1 MKAVIFDLDDTLYP
15 EKSYCLSGYRA
26 VAEYLDG
33 DYGLLKELF
42 VESPK
47 MVFNRYFDR
56 LGQSYEKED
65 ILKLIDIYREH
76 KPQIEFY
83 PDVMPTVE
91 ALKKKGMKLGIL
103 SDGYA
108 VAQRNKVRALEC
120 EKYFDRIV
128 LTDEIGR
135 DAWKPSAKGFEL
147 LMEEFGISAD
157 EMIYLGDNPSKD
169 FYVKK
174 TAGVKTAR
182 IRREDGVY
190 NDTPY
195 FEDLH
200 EDYSLEKLTDVIE
213 IIQ

>member
-1 MKAVIFDLDDTLYP
+1 
-15 EKSYCLSGYRA
+15 
-26 VAEYLDG
+26 
-33 DYGLLKELF
+33 
-42 VESPK
+42 
-47 MVFNRYFDR
+47 
-56 LGQSYEKED
+56 
-65 ILKLIDIYREH
+65 
-76 KPQIEFY
+76 
-83 PDVMPTVE
+83 MPTVE

-169 FYVKK
+169 FYVKV

-182 IRREDGVY
+182 IKREDGVY
-190 NDTPY
+190 FKHPY
-195 FEDLH
+195 LENVR
-200 EDYSLEKLTDVIE
+200 EDYYIESLTDIIE
-213 IIQ
+213 LIK